1 MWYILQKLI
10 MWLLNCH
17 DNRESQGDDQ
27 TVSGLPLGGFYSA
40 GSILIL
46 GEHAESLRASRLAGS
61 RSVWKQ
67 NWSMWKIP
75 VEEWCFAGW
84 VWNILSPP
92 PQSSPAKFFF
102 WRFVSLIVSL
112 QLSLHALRD
121 FCFVCL
127 HVCWQS
133 VSPRFG
139 TRSKG
144 MDVCCTVRP

>member
-61 RSVWKQ
+61 RSV
-67 NWSMWKIP
+67 
-75 VEEWCFAGW
+75 
-84 VWNILSPP
+84 
-92 PQSSPAKFFF
+92 
-102 WRFVSLIVSL
+102 
-112 QLSLHALRD
+112 
-121 FCFVCL
+121 
-127 HVCWQS
+127 
-133 VSPRFG
+133 
-139 TRSKG
+139 
-144 MDVCCTVRP
+144 